1 MNINDSFRYLHIG
14 LPNDVLRRKLHGDFE
29 GAVAAIDRHLA
40 SPTTPEALKRCLTVQ
55 REMILRLPLD
65 YPYTK
70 EEALALVREHIPDF
84 TEAEFDA
91 LENQWKIDWIYD
103 HGVPHYFDRFF
114 ETLCKTNA
122 AFAARADVKTAGADG
137 QDPEGRLDRVAA
149 RLRTE
154 GTAASRVR
162 CRATVRMK
170 DEVFEAGRRVRAYLP
185 LPCACD
191 AQSDI
196 RIERVSPEPTHI
208 SPEDAPQ
215 RVIFWEEVMEE
226 NHPFE
231 VEFSFTQTQRYHD
244 LTRPETAPGAPKLPE
259 DAQRWLGEEAPHI
272 LFTPYLREL
281 ARTLAETL

>member
-1 MNINDSFRYLHIG
+1 M
-14 LPNDVLRRKLHGDFE
+14 
-29 GAVAAIDRHLA
+29 
-40 SPTTPEALKRCLTVQ
+40 
-55 REMILRLPLD
+55 
-65 YPYTK
+65 
-70 EEALALVREHIPDF
+70 REHIPDF

-91 LENQWKIDWIYD
+91 LEDQWKIDWIYD
-103 HGVPHYFDRFF
+103 HGVPHYFNRFF

-122 AFAARADVKTAGADG
+122 AFATRAGVRAAGADG
-137 QDPEGRLDRVAA
+137 QDPEGRLDRVANQ
-149 RLRTE
+149 LRTE

-162 CRATVRMK
+162 CRATVQMK
-170 DEVFEAGRRVRAYLP
+170 DECFEPGRRVRAYLP

-231 VEFSFTQTQRYHD
+231 VEFSFTQTLHYHD
-244 LTRPETAPGAPKLPE
+244 LTRPETAPGAPELPE

-281 ARTLAETL
+281 ARVLTQGAHSNL

>member
-91 LENQWKIDWIYD
+91 LEDQWKIDWIYD

-122 AFAARADVKTAGADG
+122 AFAARRTLRP
-137 QDPEGRLDRVAA
+137 PE
-149 RLRTE
+149 RT
-154 GTAASRVR
+154 
-162 CRATVRMK
+162 
-170 DEVFEAGRRVRAYLP
+170 
-185 LPCACD
+185 
-191 AQSDI
+191 
-196 RIERVSPEPTHI
+196 
-208 SPEDAPQ
+208 
-215 RVIFWEEVMEE
+215 
-226 NHPFE
+226 
-231 VEFSFTQTQRYHD
+231 
-244 LTRPETAPGAPKLPE
+244 
-259 DAQRWLGEEAPHI
+259 
-272 LFTPYLREL
+272 
-281 ARTLAETL
+281 ARTPRAAWTVWRTGSARRGPPPAGCAAGPPSG